1 MGLALDDDHERVRL
15 YRVGRDYV
23 RVEEGM
29 PAEKRTPKI
38 LAWEIRGEPVQ
49 ERLLMLNPVDSIS
62 ARAGVLPF
70 LILPGDPVLVRLRDD
85 GIVAAGHALG
95 AWQIPP
101 PNLGWM
107 LRFEIDEKATR
118 ALMKRPVSEETLAP
132 MLPERDWS
140 NLVDLGAHWDVL
152 GEAVQASVSPRRP
165 NARRPRGT
173 RRTTR

>member
-1 MGLALDDDHERVRL
+1 MSLDLDDDHDRVWL
-15 YRVGRDYV
+15 YRIGRDWV

-38 LAWEIRGEPVQ
+38 LAWELRRESVQ
-49 ERLLMLNPVDSIS
+49 ERLLMLNPVDTIS

-70 LILPGDPVLVRLRDD
+70 LILPGDPVLVRLRGY

-101 PNLGWM
+101 PNLRWM

-140 NLVDLGAHWDVL
+140 NLSDVAAQWGL
-152 GEAVQASVSPRRP
+152 LREVVRKSMTSPRR
-165 NARRPRGT
+165 T
-173 RRTTR
+173 TTRGSNAKGR